1 MPHFIQ
7 GPHHEMMR
15 AHGQWFG
22 ICKNTQ
28 LLIEWNNGR
37 NGALEDLLPL
47 VYGALRR
54 LAAQRLRRERPDHT
68 LQPTALVHEAYLR
81 LVDQRQV
88 RWQNRAHFYGVAA
101 HVMGRILVD
110 RARARNADKRGAGWE
125 RVTLVGDRTPSE
137 SRDVDVL
144 ALDDA
149 LKRLAT
155 LDPQQE
161 RIVELRYF
169 GGLTLDETAEV
180 MGISTATVKREWVI
194 AKAWLRAELSKE
206 LD

>member
-1 MPHFIQ
+1 MASSTETAKI
-7 GPHHEMMR
+7 
-15 AHGQWFG
+15 
-22 ICKNTQ
+22 TQ
-28 LLIEWNNGR
+28 LLIDWNNGR
-37 NGALEDLLPL
+37 DGALQDLLPL
-47 VYGALRR
+47 VYGELRR

-68 LQPTALVHEAYLR
+68 LQPTALVHEAYIR
-81 LVDQRQV
+81 LVDQTRV

-101 HVMGRILVD
+101 HVMRRILVD
-110 RARARNADKRGAGWE
+110 RARARKADKRGAGWE
-125 RVTLVGDRTPSE
+125 RVTLVSDRTPTASP
-137 SRDVDVL
+137 DVDVL

-149 LKRLAT
+149 LKRLAA

-180 MGISTATVKREWVI
+180 MGISTATVKREWAI
-194 AKAWLRAELSKE
+194 ARAWLRAELSNH

>member
-1 MPHFIQ
+1 MVGSSEPAKI
-7 GPHHEMMR
+7 
-15 AHGQWFG
+15 
-22 ICKNTQ
+22 TQ

-37 NGALEDLLPL
+37 NGALQDLLPL
-47 VYGALRR
+47 VYGELRR

-68 LQPTALVHEAYLR
+68 LQPTALVHEAYIR
-81 LVDQRQV
+81 LVDQRRV

-101 HVMGRILVD
+101 QVMRRILVD
-110 RARARNADKRGAGWE
+110 RARARKADKRGGGWD
-125 RVTLVGDRTPSE
+125 RVTLVGDKTPNG

-144 ALDDA
+144 SLDDA
-149 LKRLAT
+149 LQRLAA

-180 MGISTATVKREWVI
+180 IGISTATVKREWAI
-194 AKAWLRAELSKE
+194 AKAWLRAELSNQ

>member
-1 MPHFIQ
+1 MVSSPKTAKI
-7 GPHHEMMR
+7 
-15 AHGQWFG
+15 
-22 ICKNTQ
+22 TQ

-37 NGALEDLLPL
+37 SGALQDLLPL
-47 VYGALRR
+47 VYGELRG
-54 LAAQRLRRERPDHT
+54 LAARRLRRERPDHT
-68 LQPTALVHEAYLR
+68 LQPTALVHEAFIR
-81 LVDQRQV
+81 LVDQRRV

-101 HVMGRILVD
+101 QVMRRILVD
-110 RARARNADKRGAGWE
+110 RARKRAADKRGAGWQ
-125 RVTLVGDRTPSE
+125 RVTLVGDKTPNS

-149 LKRLAT
+149 LRRLAV

-180 MGISTATVKREWVI
+180 TGISTATVKREWAI
-194 AKAWLRAELSKE
+194 ARAWLRAQLSDQ

>member
-1 MPHFIQ
+1 M
-7 GPHHEMMR
+7 
-15 AHGQWFG
+15 AHPANGTN
-22 ICKNTQ
+22 ITE

-47 VYGALRR
+47 VYGELRR
-54 LAAQRLRRERPDHT
+54 LAAHRLRQERPDHT

-81 LVDQRQV
+81 LVDQRRV

-101 HVMGRILVD
+101 HIMRRILVD
-110 RARARNADKRGAGWE
+110 QARARKADKRGGEWQ
-125 RVTLVGDRTPSE
+125 RVTLTDNKTPNE

-144 ALDDA
+144 ALDNA
-149 LKRLAT
+149 LQRLAA

-169 GGLTLDETAEV
+169 GGLTLEETAEV
-180 MGISTATVKREWVI
+180 VGISTATVKREWAI
-194 AKAWLRAELSKE
+194 AKAWLRAALSDQ

>member
-1 MPHFIQ
+1 MVSSPETAKI
-7 GPHHEMMR
+7 
-15 AHGQWFG
+15 
-22 ICKNTQ
+22 TQ

-37 NGALEDLLPL
+37 SGALQDLLPL
-47 VYGALRR
+47 VYGELRR
-54 LAAQRLRRERPDHT
+54 LAARRLRRERPDHT
-68 LQPTALVHEAYLR
+68 LQPTALVHEAYIR
-81 LVDQRQV
+81 LVDQRRV

-101 HVMGRILVD
+101 HVMRRILVD
-110 RARARNADKRGAGWE
+110 RARARGADKRGAGWQ
-125 RVTLVGDRTPSE
+125 RVTLVGDKTPNG

-149 LKRLAT
+149 LQRLAA

-180 MGISTATVKREWVI
+180 IGISTATVKREWAI
-194 AKAWLRAELSKE
+194 ARAWLRAELSDQ

>member
-1 MPHFIQ
+1 MVSSPETAKI
-7 GPHHEMMR
+7 
-15 AHGQWFG
+15 
-22 ICKNTQ
+22 TQ

-37 NGALEDLLPL
+37 GGALEDLLPL
-47 VYGALRR
+47 VYGELRR
-54 LAAQRLRRERPDHT
+54 LAAQRLRWERPDHT
-68 LQPTALVHEAYLR
+68 LQPTALVHEAYIR
-81 LVDQRQV
+81 LVDQRRV

-101 HVMGRILVD
+101 QVMRRILVD
-110 RARARNADKRGAGWE
+110 RARKRGADKRGAGWQ
-125 RVTLVGDRTPSE
+125 RVTLIGDKTPKG

-149 LKRLAT
+149 LQRLAA

-180 MGISTATVKREWVI
+180 IGISTATVKREWAI
-194 AKAWLRAELSKE
+194 ARAWLRAQLSDQ